1 MNRIQFYNN
10 LDKFKKSQEKSDN
23 ELMHYGTPGQ
33 KWGVR
38 KWQNYDGTFNEAGKE
53 RYFGKSSKSNA
64 NTAPEDKSAA
74 VALAA
79 LWGAE
84 MAVLIGGPLA
94 AAAIQDAK
102 VTNKIKKFEK
112 NLATEET
119 DPETGYKLK
128 NEKMLKNSTK
138 EDMSYVNMEHEYAG
152 MKQKNRD
159 AKEGTSMNC
168 SLCTTAM
175 VLRQKGYDV
184 RAGKTKEG
192 TTYQEQENR
201 YKGGKFTL
209 GTFKDIFKELESQ
222 PEGSYGHLSVE
233 WREAYG
239 GAHSMFY
246 KIENGKPVVYC
257 TQTNTIMK
265 EKDLYRMA
273 SPLEDKT
280 KYMRCDNLE
289 VNWDYIKENKI
300 VK

>member
-1 MNRIQFYNN
+1 MNRIEFYSSLNKYK
-10 LDKFKKSQEKSDN
+10 DIQEKSDN
-23 ELMHYGTPGQ
+23 ELKHYGIKDQ

-38 KWQNYDGTFNEAGKE
+38 RWQNPDGTFNAEGKL
-53 RYFGKSSKSNA
+53 RYFGAQPKEGSV
-64 NTAPEDKSAA
+64 T
-74 VALAA
+74 ALAGVFA

-84 MAVLIGGPLA
+84 LALLVGGPVTA
-94 AAAIQDAK
+94 YAIQDAK
-102 VTNKIKKFEK
+102 TTNKIKKFEA
-112 NLATEET
+112 NLATEKT
-119 DPETGYKLK
+119 DPESGYKLK
-128 NEKMLKNSTK
+128 NEKMSKNTTK
-138 EDMSYVNMEHEYAG
+138 EDMSYVNMEQQYAG

-192 TTYQEQENR
+192 TSYQEQEKR

-209 GTFKDIFKELESQ
+209 GTFKDIIKELEKQ
-222 PEGSYGHLSVE
+222 PEGSYGHFSVE

-246 KIENGKPVVYC
+246 KIENGKPVIYDCQVN
-257 TQTNTIMK
+257 QVVKPKN
-265 EKDLYRMA
+265 LYKNA

-280 KYMRCDNLE
+280 KFMRCDNLE
-289 VNWDYIKENKI
+289 VNWDYIKENKL
-300 VK
+300 VH